1 MKRLLLP
8 VLFFVSVAA
17 HAQVSETRVAVPGDQ
32 DVPTPTSDLLELVEP
47 VALASRYEHRSALDL
62 LVPDCYRANEFLR
75 VVQRL
80 AGISRLKLT
89 TKIGRKTFVTLKLYQ
104 GVPARLIMQPT
115 GHQTEEA
122 FNHYV
127 GVDELRL
134 VEEFMRKSTRR
145 RAA

>member
-1 MKRLLLP
+1 VLDNTAKNEATVYIPFYDDDVFRP
-8 VLFFVSVAA
+8 V
-17 HAQVSETRVAVPGDQ
+17 
-32 DVPTPTSDLLELVEP
+32 EL
-47 VALASRYEHRSALDL
+47 ANRYEHRTPFDL
-62 LVPDCYRANEFLR
+62 LVPECYRTNEFLR

-80 AGISRLKLT
+80 VGITRLKLT

-104 GVPARLIMQPT
+104 GVATRSIMQAT

-127 GVDELRL
+127 GVDELKL
-134 VEEFMRKSTRR
+134 VEEFMRKATRR

>member
-1 MKRLLLP
+1 
-8 VLFFVSVAA
+8 
-17 HAQVSETRVAVPGDQ
+17 VP
-32 DVPTPTSDLLELVEP
+32 E
-47 VALASRYEHRSALDL
+47 
-62 LVPDCYRANEFLR
+62 CYRADEFLK

-80 AGISRLKLT
+80 VGLTRLNLT

-104 GVPARLIMQPT
+104 GVPARLIMQAT
-115 GHQTEEA
+115 AHRTEEP

-127 GVDELRL
+127 GVDQLQL